1 MKIIENIKKKWE
13 DSLLNHYLVIRKDNE
28 ILYNKVKDLEKGYKP
43 LIDLKNVYLANLRV
57 KNLEIARLK
66 KKLEKIDKYM
76 QECEAGN
83 ILFTGLNY
91 REVKDIIG
99 GK

>member
-1 MKIIENIKKKWE
+1 MKLINNIKEKWE
-13 DSLLNHYLVIRKDNE
+13 LSLIKKNLDYEKEIKLLRKKFEEEVGKN
-28 ILYNKVKDLEKGYKP
+28 KP
-43 LIDLKNVYLANLRV
+43 LIDLKNVYLSNYRV
-57 KNLEIARLK
+57 KCLEIARLK